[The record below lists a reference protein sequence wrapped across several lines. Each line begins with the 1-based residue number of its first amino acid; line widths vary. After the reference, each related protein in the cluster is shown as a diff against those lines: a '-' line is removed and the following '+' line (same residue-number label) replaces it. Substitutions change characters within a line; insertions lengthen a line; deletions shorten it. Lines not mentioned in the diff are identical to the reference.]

1 MALLIFEKTDGGR
14 IEIPIENDP
23 ISIGRGPH
31 ADVSL
36 DEDSEISRHHCAL
49 LLWEDD
55 WVLKD
60 AHSVNGTWVNQKRIE
75 VCILKNEDIIR
86 AGKSEMEFRAEE
98 RQRGKAP
105 CATLQLL
112 TPSARESS
120 SKRSEDSKE

>member
-1 MALLIFEKTDGGR
+1 MALLIFEKADGGR
-14 IEIPIENDP
+14 VEIPIENDP

-60 AHSVNGTWVNQKRIE
+60 AHSANGTWVNQKRIE
-75 VCILKNEDIIR
+75 ACILKNEDIIHV
-86 AGKSEMEFRAEE
+86 GKSEMEFLAQE
-98 RQRGKAP
+98 RQRGKEP

-112 TPSARESS
+112 AAPKRDSA
-120 SKRSEDSKE
+120 SKDRKNDEK